1 MLNDRAQRLLKILVE
16 RYIADGQPVGSRTL
30 SMHAGLDLS
39 SASIRN
45 VMVDLEN
52 MGLVCSPHTSAG
64 RVPTARGY
72 RVFVDNLLTIQPL
85 EHAARL
91 QLETELHPDSP
102 QRIVSAASQ
111 LLADLTRFAG
121 VVATPERASTTFR
134 QVEFLRLS
142 EKRVLLIFVTAD
154 GDVQNHLLLTERDY
168 TISEL
173 AEAALFLNRHGAG
186 RSLEAVAREVETEL
200 HYLQGHI
207 ANLMGAAIVAGQSTL
222 GLQQSVMVTGEKNLL
237 NSDDL
242 SANLANLRQL
252 FDLFEHKTELLQLLN
267 LSREAHGV
275 HIFIGEESGLNTLDG
290 CSVIT
295 APYRMNGQVVGTLGV
310 VGPTRMAYERV
321 IPIVDIT
328 ARLVSSA
335 LSYPLEA

>member
-1 MLNDRAQRLLKILVE
+1 
-16 RYIADGQPVGSRTL
+16 
-30 SMHAGLDLS
+30 
-39 SASIRN
+39 
-45 VMVDLEN
+45 
-52 MGLVCSPHTSAG
+52 
-64 RVPTARGY
+64 
-72 RVFVDNLLTIQPL
+72 
-85 EHAARL
+85 
-91 QLETELHPDSP
+91 
-102 QRIVSAASQ
+102 
-111 LLADLTRFAG
+111 
-121 VVATPERASTTFR
+121 
-134 QVEFLRLS
+134 
-142 EKRVLLIFVTAD
+142 
-154 GDVQNHLLLTERDY
+154 VQNHLLLTERDY

-335 LSYPLEA
+335 LSYPAEA

>member
-1 MLNDRAQRLLKILVE
+1 MLNDRAQRLLKTLVE
-16 RYIADGQPVGSRTL
+16 RYITDGQPVGSRTL
-30 SMHAGLDLS
+30 SMHSGLDLS

-45 VMVDLEN
+45 VLAELEN
-52 MGLVCSPHTSAG
+52 MGLVVSPHTSAG

-72 RVFVDNLLTIQPL
+72 RMFVDNLLTMQPL
-85 EHAARL
+85 EQAARE
-91 QLETELHPDSP
+91 QLENELHPDSP

-111 LLADLTRFAG
+111 LLAELTHFAG
-121 VVATPERASTTFR
+121 VVATPERASVAFR
-134 QVEFLRLS
+134 QIEFLRLS

-154 GDVQNHLLLTERDY
+154 GDVQNHLLVTERDY
-168 TISEL
+168 TASEL
-173 AEAALFLNRHGAG
+173 IEAANFLNHHGAG
-186 RSLEAVAREVETEL
+186 RSLEAVARELENEL
-200 HYLQGHI
+200 RNLQSHI
-207 ANLMGAAIVAGQSTL
+207 ASLMGAAIVAGQNTL
-222 GLQQSVMVTGEKNLL
+222 GPRQSVRVTGEKNLL
-237 NSDDL
+237 DSDDL
-242 SANLANLRQL
+242 SANLINLRQL
-252 FDLFEHKTELLQLLN
+252 FDLFERQTELLRLLN

-295 APYRMNGQVVGTLGV
+295 APYRINGQVVGTLGV

-335 LSYPLEA
+335 LSYPVES